1 MTCCS
6 SCRACV
12 CVFLLHELIYDLFIV
27 SCLATQ
33 RVPLGSGPTSL
44 DRPPQSQIPLPD
56 SPWLSG
62 ISHTVFSPPPPHP
75 PSPVLTYQT
84 FQSPVLWS
92 RTFLGRLVLGRKF
105 KKFISV
111 IFLITGALLPN
122 RREIRKELFILFFTV
137 RYPFSVISWFEHEN
151 RS

>member
-62 ISHTVFSPPPPHP
+62 ISHTLCSHHHHRTPPPLS
-75 PSPVLTYQT
+75 SPIKPFRVRCCGAGPFWVGSYSEEKIYFSNIFNHWGPLTQQKGNKKGVIYFIFYCT
-84 FQSPVLWS
+84 VSFF
-92 RTFLGRLVLGRKF
+92 RYLV
-105 KKFISV
+105 V
-111 IFLITGALLPN
+111 
-122 RREIRKELFILFFTV
+122 
-137 RYPFSVISWFEHEN
+137 
-151 RS
+151 